1 MLLYPSKSPGKEEP
15 KYNTQKHKVCLFYQ
29 AEMRNNQTV
38 ALIKKNKQ
46 ANEQTSKTKQNKKW
60 KPHPLTKPHKSDL
73 SYQAE
78 TRNN

>member
-1 MLLYPSKSPGKEEP
+1 MLLCPSKSPGKEEP

-46 ANEQTSKTKQNKKW
+46 MNKQAKQNK
-60 KPHPLTKPHKSDL
+60 TKNENLIP
-73 SYQAE
+73 
-78 TRNN
+78 